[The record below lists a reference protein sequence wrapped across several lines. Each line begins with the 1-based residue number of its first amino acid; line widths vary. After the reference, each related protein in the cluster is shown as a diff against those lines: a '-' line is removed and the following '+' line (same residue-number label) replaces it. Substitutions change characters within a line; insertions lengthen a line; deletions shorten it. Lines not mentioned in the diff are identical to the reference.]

1 MAKNY
6 AKSGKE
12 DNKRD
17 SSARRGGLGGTEE
30 QGESIGNEVSDG
42 IFEGDSTWLHR
53 SPENSIDGGKANLG
67 KILSQLRKLQHSHL
81 AYVQAHEERLKN
93 RLKAAEEHH
102 SNITDQMNH
111 LEQEI
116 LALLGETLP

>member
-12 DNKRD
+12 DDKCN
-17 SSARRGGLGGTEE
+17 SPTRRGRLGGTEE
-30 QGESIGNEVSDG
+30 QGESAGNEVSDG
-42 IFEGDSTWLHR
+42 VSQGDSTWIYR
-53 SPENSIDGGKANLG
+53 SPEDFIDGGKANLG
-67 KILSQLRKLQHSHL
+67 KILSQLRVLQRSHL
-81 AYVQAHEERLKN
+81 AYVEAHEERLKS

-102 SNITDQMNH
+102 NNIADQMNH

-116 LALLGETLP
+116 LALIGETVP

>member
-12 DNKRD
+12 DDKRN
-17 SSARRGGLGGTEE
+17 SPPRRGGLGSVEE
-30 QGESIGNEVSDG
+30 QSESAGDEVQDG
-42 IFEGDSTWLHR
+42 IPESDCTGIYR

-67 KILSQLRKLQHSHL
+67 KILSQLRILQRSHL
-81 AYVQAHEERLKN
+81 AYVEAHEERLKN

-102 SNITDQMNH
+102 NNITEQMNQ

-116 LALLGETLP
+116 LCLLGETV

>member
-17 SSARRGGLGGTEE
+17 SSAGRGRLGGTEE
-30 QGESIGNEVSDG
+30 QSESIGHEVSDR
-42 IFEGDSTWLHR
+42 IPEGDSTWLHR
-53 SPENSIDGGKANLG
+53 SAEDSIDGGKANLG
-67 KILSQLRKLQHSHL
+67 KILSQLRVLQRSHL
-81 AYVQAHEERLKN
+81 AYVEAHEERLKN

-102 SNITDQMNH
+102 NNITGQMSQ

-116 LALLGETLP
+116 LALLGETV

>member
-12 DNKRD
+12 DDKRN
-17 SSARRGGLGGTEE
+17 SPPRRGGLGGIEE
-30 QGESIGNEVSDG
+30 QSKSTGDEVSDG
-42 IFEGDSTWLHR
+42 IPEGDSTWLHR
-53 SPENSIDGGKANLG
+53 GPEDSIDGGKANIG
-67 KILSQLRKLQHSHL
+67 KILSQLRVLQQSHL
-81 AYVQAHEERLKN
+81 AYVEAHEERLKN

-102 SNITDQMNH
+102 NNITDQMNQ

-116 LALLGETLP
+116 LALLGETV